1 MEIICK
7 TIITPSTA
15 RKIPKGPGLRK
26 VPVTENEVCLESNIP
41 KNCPVPTSDWKI
53 SVTANKQIK
62 IYFTWKQCNIMRNAK
77 YRTKNNCTEYI
88 SDLSDSALLYSFIK
102 MKYR

>member
-1 MEIICK
+1 MQNHNNSKYSEKNSKRTRIK
-7 TIITPSTA
+7 
-15 RKIPKGPGLRK
+15 K